1 MSFLKNLWRH
11 VAAVV
16 VAVPLITAYQ
26 PAWACSRPS
35 VPSCPSTG
43 RFYNDSEISSCR
55 SDMSAYESQV
65 RAYASCLNNEAD
77 AAIREYERAVARFNC
92 YAGGSTMC

>member
-1 MSFLKNLWRH
+1 M
-11 VAAVV
+11 AAVT
-16 VAVPLITAYQ
+16 VALPLIAAYQ
-26 PAWACSRPS
+26 PASAYCTQPS

-77 AAIREYERAVARFNC
+77 AALREYERAVARFNC

>member
-1 MSFLKNLWRH
+1 MSFLNTRSRH
-11 VAAVV
+11 VAAIV
-16 VAVPLITAYQ
+16 VALPLIATLQ
-26 PAWACSRPS
+26 PASACTRPS

-55 SDMSAYESQV
+55 SDMSNYESQV
-65 RAYASCLNNEAD
+65 RAYSACLNNEAD